1 MKRTSENKLTIA
13 VLYIANYVALII
25 FVIMFSLPAF
35 LPSEIDLS
43 SPIFLLFLFAPLV
56 LFAIDTR
63 LIKEKWYHFL
73 GCTLPCAIVTIIMT
87 AIVYFAYNNGNE
99 SALRMTAI
107 EAMINFA
114 IFHFYASATL
124 LWSSAGTMF
133 KYKKYAKNKTKK
145 RFIAYS
151 LFIAGLI
158 IIVASSFILYTTDYL
173 FSQTLL
179 SILPLWLGVII
190 NIIAVIQP
198 DK

>member
-1 MKRTSENKLTIA
+1 MKSTFENKLTIA
-13 VLYIANYVALII
+13 ILYIANYVALII
-25 FVIMFSLPAF
+25 FVIMFLLPAF

-73 GCTLPCAIVTIIMT
+73 GCTLPCAIITIIMT
-87 AIVYFAYNNGNE
+87 AIVYFAYNSGNE
-99 SALRMTAI
+99 SAFRMTAI
-107 EAMINFA
+107 EAMIYFL

-133 KYKKYAKNKTKK
+133 KYKKYVKNKTKK
-145 RFIAYS
+145 RFVAYS
-151 LFIAGLI
+151 LISAGLV
-158 IIVASSFILYTTDYL
+158 IVAVGSFILYTTDYL
-173 FSQTLL
+173 FSQTHL

-198 DK
+198 DY

>member
-1 MKRTSENKLTIA
+1 MKSTSENKLTIA
-13 VLYIANYVALII
+13 ILYIANYVALII
-25 FVIMFSLPAF
+25 FVIMFL
-35 LPSEIDLS
+35 LRVIDFS

-63 LIKEKWYHFL
+63 MIKENWYHFL

-87 AIVYFAYNNGNE
+87 AIVYFAYNGGNE
-99 SALRMTAI
+99 SALRMTSI
-107 EAMINFA
+107 EALINFM

-133 KYKKYAKNKTKK
+133 KYKKYVKNKTKK
-145 RFIAYS
+145 RFVAYS
-151 LFIAGLI
+151 LISAGLI
-158 IIVASSFILYTTDYL
+158 LIVAGSFILYTTDYL
-173 FSQTLL
+173 FSLTHL

-198 DK
+198 DY

>member
-1 MKRTSENKLTIA
+1 MKSTSENKPTIA
-13 VLYIANYVALII
+13 ILYIANYVALII
-25 FVIMFSLPAF
+25 FVILFCLP
-35 LPSEIDLS
+35 EIDMLS
-43 SPIFLLFLFAPLV
+43 PVFLLFFFLPLALFI
-56 LFAIDTR
+56 FDTR
-63 LIKEKWYHFL
+63 MIKEKWYHFL

-87 AIVYFAYNNGNE
+87 AIVYVAYNSGNE
-99 SALRMTAI
+99 SALRMTSI
-107 EAMINFA
+107 EAMINFL

-133 KYKKYAKNKTKK
+133 KYKKYVKNKTKK

-158 IIVASSFILYTTDYL
+158 IIVAGSFILYTTDYL

-198 DK
+198 DY

>member
-1 MKRTSENKLTIA
+1 MKSTSKNKFTIA
-13 VLYIANYVALII
+13 ILYIANYVSLII
-25 FVIMFSLPAF
+25 FVIMFLLPAF

-87 AIVYFAYNNGNE
+87 AIVYFAYNSGNE
-99 SALRMTAI
+99 SALRMTSI

-133 KYKKYAKNKTKK
+133 KYKKYVKNKTKK
-145 RFIAYS
+145 RFVAYS
-151 LFIAGLI
+151 LIIAGLVI
-158 IIVASSFILYTTDYL
+158 IAVGSLILYKAD
-173 FSQTLL
+173 FMFKQTLL

-198 DK
+198 DY